1 MTKILLVDDE
11 PDAVSSLEFRLE
23 GAGYEVLTADNGAK
37 ALEALQQ
44 TKVDLI
50 LADFMMPEMNGLE
63 LARMVKGSPKMFDTR
78 IILFS
83 CNSDPEFRKRAI
95 ELGAIDFL
103 SKMDGYPSIV
113 ERVSELAPAVPESDA
128 GTEAVV
134 REQLHSLSRSLV
146 DVLHLA
152 GTQPTLPEPARY
164 ALDSA
169 KRIAD
174 DIQRLTGTA
183 GEPEGSEEEAAHPA
197 EPQP

>member
-11 PDAVSSLEFRLE
+11 PDAVSSLEFRLK
-23 GAGYEVLTADNGAK
+23 GAGYEVLTAENGVK

-63 LARMVKGSPKMFDTR
+63 LARMVKGNPRMFDTR

-152 GTQPTLPEPARY
+152 GVQPTLPEPARY

-183 GEPEGSEEEAAHPA
+183 PEPEGSEEQAAHSA
-197 EPQP
+197 EPRP

>member
-11 PDAVSSLEFRLE
+11 PDAVSALEFRLND
-23 GAGYEVLTADNGAK
+23 AGYEVLTAENGVK

-44 TKVDLI
+44 TKVDLV

-63 LARMVKGSPKMFDTR
+63 LARMVKGSPKTFDTR

-128 GTEAVV
+128 GTEAAV

-152 GTQPTLPEPARY
+152 GAQTTLPEPTRY

-183 GEPEGSEEEAAHPA
+183 REPEGSEEEAAHSA